1 MTIEVA
7 VLVLLSGSK
16 ERKRRH
22 NENMFKT
29 KVIYNQ
35 EEKSFFLQHG
45 GNFVSEYCCFC
56 LCLSYI
62 TFVKQHLTEAW

>member
-16 ERKRRH
+16 ERKRGH

-45 GNFVSEYCCFC
+45 GNFVCFC

-62 TFVKQHLTEAW
+62 TFAKHLTEAL

>member
-22 NENMFKT
+22 NENMFNT
-29 KVIYNQ
+29 KQ
-35 EEKSFFLQHG
+35 K
-45 GNFVSEYCCFC
+45 
-56 LCLSYI
+56 
-62 TFVKQHLTEAW
+62 

>member
-35 EEKSFFLQHG
+35 AEKSFFF
-45 GNFVSEYCCFC
+45 NTVEI
-56 LCLSYI
+56 LSYNI
-62 TFVKQHLTEAW
+62 AASASVYHISPL

>member
-35 EEKSFFLQHG
+35 AEKSFFF
-45 GNFVSEYCCFC
+45 NTVEI
-56 LCLSYI
+56 LS
-62 TFVKQHLTEAW
+62 

>member
-16 ERKRRH
+16 ERKRGH

-29 KVIYNQ
+29 KVVYNQ
-35 EEKSFFLQHG
+35 AERREDFF
-45 GNFVSEYCCFC
+45 SSTRWKFC
-56 LCLSYI
+56 LRILLLLPLLIIY
-62 TFVKQHLTEAW
+62 HLCKAAPH